1 MTDNELI
8 RGIRE
13 NSSAAWREVYH
24 ANYGKMLARIEP
36 MLRQAKGKTFDD
48 VYSETMVA
56 LMENVCA
63 ESVQGYLPEGSGT
76 VGISLD
82 IKHTAATPVGME
94 VRCESELTEID
105 RRRLVFSV
113 VAYDAAGEIGRG
125 THERFIID
133 NARFMDKVNAKKA

>member
-1 MTDNELI
+1 MELTVGIKGEKRIAVGDNMT
-8 RGIRE
+8 
-13 NSSAAWREVYH
+13 AA
-24 ANYGKMLARIEP
+24 ALGSGFLPAFSTP
-36 MLRQAKGKTFDD
+36 SL
-48 VYSETMVA
+48 VA
-56 LMENVCA
+56 LIENVCA

-113 VAYDAAGEIGRG
+113 AAYDEAGEIGRG
-125 THERFIID
+125 RHERFIID
-133 NARFMDKVNAKKA
+133 NARFMEKVNAKKA